1 MKARESL
8 IVCEHCDAVYS
19 KPQQLPYKG
28 VLIRCTRC
36 GASIEREQRLRPQ
49 AMLALALAALMVFAI
64 ANFYPIVDVELYGAH
79 NTATLWG
86 AIIATWNEDVGA
98 IAVLAALTAFFFP
111 LAELLAAT
119 YVLWPLTRGKRPRG
133 FGDAMRLLRFARD
146 WSMTEVFMLSAL
158 VAYVKLNGI
167 AGLTVIPDI
176 GLWALAVLTFL
187 ITLVVSFDHPRLWD
201 IAAECRE

>member
-19 KPQQLPYKG
+19 KPHELPYQG
-28 VLIRCTRC
+28 VLILCTRC
-36 GASIEREQRLRPQ
+36 GASIEREQRLGPN
-49 AMLALALAALMVFAI
+49 AMLALALAALIVFVI
-64 ANFYPIVDVELYGAH
+64 ANVNPIVDVELYGTH
-79 NTATLWG
+79 NSATLWG

-98 IAVLAALTAFFFP
+98 VAVLAALTAFFFP

-119 YVLWPLTRGKRPRG
+119 YVLWPLSRGKRPRG
-133 FGDAMRLLRFARD
+133 FGAAMRLLRFARD

-167 AGLTVIPDI
+167 GGLTVIPEI
-176 GLWALAVLTFL
+176 GLWASAALTLL

-201 IAAECRE
+201 LATERSE

>member
-1 MKARESL
+1 MREPL
-8 IVCEHCDAVYS
+8 IVCEHCDAVYR
-19 KPQQLPYKG
+19 KPQDLADAG

-36 GASIEREQRLRPQ
+36 GASIEREQRLSPN
-49 AMLALALAALMVFAI
+49 AMLALALAALVVFAI
-64 ANFYPIVDVELYGAH
+64 ANFFPIVEVELYGAR

-86 AIIATWNEDVGA
+86 AIAAAWNEDVGA
-98 IAVLAALTAFFFP
+98 VAVLAALTAFFFP

-119 YVLWPLTRGKRPRG
+119 YVLWPPTRGVRPRG

-158 VAYVKLNGI
+158 VAYVKLDGI

-176 GLWALAVLTFL
+176 GLWAFAALTFL

-201 IAAECRE
+201 IAAECSE